1 MKRTFRSLLSL
12 ILALSLL
19 FMATVPTFAVK
30 WGSEEYL
37 SDLRLIYASSYSKA
51 KGEVIDSGLKDYKV
65 LSTNLNG
72 NTGKQGVF
80 LAYKTTTD
88 IDDAITDIAV
98 MQMNGGYNEGN
109 YQEMIKESY
118 NEYLSI
124 GDNYLVAIDY
134 FNIAHDAG
142 NYLAEIAR
150 RQLNFYNVVTE
161 GIEDIPS
168 FEGERIGDIFA
179 EGIDAA
185 ELATM
190 FMEGNVYALDNIR
203 SLIAMG
209 VSYNENGN
217 TYLENVAVEAEM
229 YGANNDIYKN
239 EDYGELAKIIA
250 PTITVFRNM
259 FKEFEAHED
268 DLDYTDEEITDDE
281 LYYIEYK
288 LMSEMAKA
296 TNYLNGKTFYQF
308 CMEYEVK
315 NDDYSDL
322 YPLVAALNEG
332 QEAMTKVA
340 HYYDVVRYSM
350 TLQSNEDI
358 EAKLS
363 EMEEKYSQN
372 PFNVYTG
379 VDRTIYRDT
388 FALTSE
394 AYRAD
399 AYTESGLSAALYDG
413 KLSGLNVA
421 ATVVGSLGAAYMAF
435 GLGKFGYSLWTAKK
449 AMDAYQVQ
457 YESVLGQFLKGQ
469 SENISSMYNGS
480 PLEHT
485 INDLTVMC
493 SSYRGDGYGTQ
504 ELSSWTL
511 SEKYSYLEKYCNS
524 NVMTGGGSEYADAF
538 YQVKT
543 QFEAYQQ
550 HSSDPIFQSARA
562 NAAKA
567 SEDVA
572 NSATILKGAAIVGGI
587 MMLVS
592 AVKLGYSIWHYYHP
606 EYTDIPTAMVDLIDT
621 KDGDRYIK
629 YDVVYEL
636 VPQSDGTLIAGDLNA
651 FSAERWNALYYT
663 KSYEAGKPLL
673 AGEFEVSNKNNV
685 PGKNYMPVHRFGEVV
700 CYNLNK
706 YNFDD
711 DYSIYLSVRQSNNQK
726 SAAKDDPEVVGSVLG
741 TGYLFL
747 AGGVGAVVGV
757 GGTIGVIEIIK
768 IRKKKETHNNEE
780 SV

>member
-1 MKRTFRSLLSL
+1 MTKVFKRIISI
-12 ILALSLL
+12 ILVFVTL
-19 FMATVPTFAVK
+19 FLTTIHSFA
-30 WGSEEYL
+30 WRGEEYI
-37 SDLRLIYASSYSKA
+37 SDIRIIYASSFSNA
-51 KGEVIDSGLKDYKV
+51 KGEVIDSGLTDYKV
-65 LSTNLNG
+65 MSTNLNE
-72 NTGKQGVF
+72 NTGKGGVF
-80 LAYKTTTD
+80 LAYKTTTN

-109 YQEMIKESY
+109 YQEIIKESY
-118 NEYLSI
+118 NEYLEF
-124 GDNYLVAIDY
+124 GENYLVAIDY
-134 FNIAHDAG
+134 FNEAYDAG
-142 NYLAEIAR
+142 NYLAEIAY

-161 GIEDIPS
+161 GIDEIPS
-168 FEGERIGDIFA
+168 FEGERIGDIFY
-179 EGIDAA
+179 GSIDSAD
-185 ELATM
+185 LATI
-190 FMEGNVYALDNIR
+190 FMEGNSYALDNIR

-209 VSYNENGN
+209 VSYNEDGM
-217 TYLENVAVEAEM
+217 TYLEKVSDEVEKLDSDPKR
-229 YGANNDIYKN
+229 YDN
-239 EDYGELAKIIA
+239 EDYGELAMIIS

-259 FKEFEAHED
+259 FKELGAHED

-308 CMEYEVK
+308 CMEYEVN
-315 NDDYSDL
+315 NDDYSNL

-388 FALTSE
+388 FALTSA

-399 AYTESGLSAALYDG
+399 ASTESGISAALYGG

-480 PLEHT
+480 RLDHT
-485 INDLTVMC
+485 INDLAVMC

-504 ELSSWTL
+504 ELASWTL

-524 NVMTGGGSEYADAF
+524 NVMTGSGSKYVDAF
-538 YQVKT
+538 NQVKT
-543 QFEAYQQ
+543 QFETYQQ
-550 HSSDPIFQSARA
+550 HSSDPVFQSARA

-592 AVKLGYSIWHYYHP
+592 AVKLGYSMWHYYHP
-606 EYTDIPTAMVDLIDT
+606 DYTDIPTSMVDLINT
-621 KDGDRYIK
+621 PDGDRYIK

-636 VPQSDGTLIAGDLNA
+636 VPRSDGTLIAADLNA

-673 AGEFEVSNKNNV
+673 ANEFVVSHNNNV
-685 PGKNYMPVHRFGEVV
+685 PAENYAPIHRFGEVV

-711 DYSIYLSVRQSNNQK
+711 DYSIYLSVKQSKNQK
-726 SAAKDDPEVVGSVLG
+726 SAIADVPEIVGSVLG

-747 AGGVGAVVGV
+747 AGGAGVAVGV

-768 IRKKKETHNNEE
+768 RKKKEETTNEE
-780 SV
+780 NV